1 MFSFRLIYTKLYC
14 YTSREKRQLI
24 SLWSV
29 GRKEGRRD
37 VTEAAAAA
45 AAAAAESVTD
55 IAPISSSEGDDIP

>member
-45 AAAAAESVTD
+45 AAESVTD